1 MSRNNVGTHGL
12 AHDVP
17 VVLRPYRGEDA
28 NDLTNVCNDPLV
40 RRFIP
45 AMPSPYTRLDAK
57 TWIENS
63 IADAEAEHDR
73 TTCAVA
79 FADPTTD
86 RILGGGGLRGGAEL
100 TSEIGYWVAPW
111 ARGRGVATAGARLL
125 AGRAFAWGVERVTLR
140 TEWENTASQRVALAA
155 GFTREGVQRAGG
167 ASRDGSRH
175 DLIVWARLHTDLGH
189 PKKRILPDLPGHS
202 SSDPGQLTDGVVT
215 LWPLRPEDAE
225 DTYALRS
232 LPEVVATSVPSEAP
246 DRDTVER
253 LCARAEAAWLA
264 GERAS
269 FTIRDAATLSF
280 AGEIGLYYWE
290 PPTQQAMIGYS
301 VVPRWRGHGY
311 ATRAA
316 GLVARWAFDLV
327 GIARV
332 IAGTAPDNVGSQRVL
347 ERAGF
352 VREGY
357 QHARLPGP
365 DHTRIDDVL
374 FALVR

>member
-1 MSRNNVGTHGL
+1 MSPKNAGTDGL
-12 AHDVP
+12 APDLP
-17 VVLRPYRGEDA
+17 VVLRLYRHEDA
-28 NDLTNVCNDPLV
+28 DDLTNACNDTLV

-45 AMPSPYTRLDAK
+45 AIPSPYTRLDAQ
-57 TWIENS
+57 TWIKNS
-63 IADAEAEHDR
+63 IADAAAADDR
-73 TTCAVA
+73 TSCAVA

-86 RILGGGGLRGGAEL
+86 RILGGGGLRSGAEL
-100 TSEIGYWVAPW
+100 TAEMGYWVAPW
-111 ARGRGVATAGARLL
+111 ARQRGVATTGARLL
-125 AGRAFAWGVERVTLR
+125 AARAFSRGVERVTLR

-155 GFTREGVQRAGG
+155 GFTREGVQRGGG

-175 DLIVWARLHTDLGH
+175 DLIVWARLHTDLDR

-202 SSDPGQLTDGVVT
+202 SCGPGQLTDGVVT
-215 LWPLRPEDAE
+215 LWPLRPDDAD

-232 LPEVVATSVPSEAP
+232 LPDVVATSVPSEAP
-246 DRDTVER
+246 DRDTVGR

-269 FTIRDAATLSF
+269 FTIRDAATSSY

-301 VVPRWRGHGY
+301 VLPRWRGHGY

-327 GIARV
+327 DIARV

-357 QHARLPGP
+357 QRARLPGP
-365 DHTRIDDVL
+365 DRTRIDDVL
-374 FALVR
+374 FARVR